1 MVTNKHFT
9 GGTWHHLA
17 APRLHATCN
26 MADYV
31 LGIGAQGREPSQW
44 SKVVAWPSDGE
55 MGRWGFWWEFLWISI
70 DFNGISI
77 DFHRFL
83 WNFDG
88 FLWNFKGRTPESQWK
103 YVKMIGHA
111 DFRLISMGFSW
122 CSVGERNSNDD
133 GVVAMTTDV
142 FIFMRWNQTTI
153 TGGLHFVG
161 IERNG
166 HVWSATNWL
175 SWK

>member
-1 MVTNKHFT
+1 MVQ
-9 GGTWHHLA
+9 GGSLA
-17 APRLHATCN
+17 ERW
-26 MADYV
+26 
-31 LGIGAQGREPSQW
+31 G
-44 SKVVAWPSDGE
+44 DGE

-111 DFRLISMGFSW
+111 DFRLISHGLFLVFRWWTELQWRWGCGNDNW
-122 CSVGERNSNDD
+122 CVYFHEVKPNHHNWGSAFCGNRTEWPRLVCYQLAQLEVVGW
-133 GVVAMTTDV
+133 VAAPRTT
-142 FIFMRWNQTTI
+142 
-153 TGGLHFVG
+153 TGGAL
-161 IERNG
+161 RNC
-166 HVWSATNWL
+166 WL
-175 SWK
+175 LYGFMI